1 MLCQPPSEKCVVS
14 RQGWTR
20 SACGRAP
27 GLEAK
32 LARGPALPGLADPPE
47 AGPSLTAGTGAR
59 IPLLLG
65 AGLRPGILRRTE
77 SPWNAWHS
85 ARLLLHSSIRFSQLS
100 PVAIDAL
107 DVHRPQRFD
116 GICIAVYHLFPGK
129 VDSFLQG
136 LPGICRCVCTLPID
150 KETSP

>member
-1 MLCQPPSEKCVVS
+1 MLCRPPSEKCVVS

-65 AGLRPGILRRTE
+65 VGLRPGILRRTE

-85 ARLLLHSSIRFSQLS
+85 ARLLLHSSILKRLPRFRRVKAATFL
-100 PVAIDAL
+100 L
-107 DVHRPQRFD
+107 E
-116 GICIAVYHLFPGK
+116 
-129 VDSFLQG
+129 SFSLAASRSIPTMG
-136 LPGICRCVCTLPID
+136 
-150 KETSP
+150 EAAHSH